1 MVARSPVDPRTPV
14 LVGAG
19 QFVQRVDD
27 VAAAL
32 HPVAMMCEAIQ
43 SARSDAGLGGIPD
56 VDAVAVVSLLSW
68 RHGDPA
74 YLVAEQLGI
83 KTGATMLTPV
93 GGNSPQSLVNAMASR
108 IQEGDLDI
116 AVLAG
121 GEAWR
126 TRMRARRLGIE
137 LDWPKAAAEQH
148 PAIIGDELEMT
159 HPAEEARG
167 VRMPVQM
174 YPMFETAIRAAAGR
188 SVE

>member
-1 MVARSPVDPRTPV
+1 MAARSPVDPRTPV

-56 VDAVAVVSLLSW
+56 VDVVAVVSLLSW

-74 YLVAEQLGI
+74 YLFAAQLGI
-83 KTGATMLTPV
+83 KTAETAPTPM
-93 GGNSPQSLVNAMASR
+93 GGNSPQPPGNTLAAR
-108 IQEGDLDI
+108 RQQGDLDAAI
-116 AVLAG
+116 LAG

-126 TRMRARRLGIE
+126 RRMRARRDGVQ
-137 LDWPKAAAEQH
+137 LDWPKAPQDQLPRTA
-148 PAIIGDELEMT
+148 GGELDMVL
-159 HPAEEARG
+159 PAERER
-167 VRMPVQM
+167 VLQIPIQ
-174 YPMFETAIRAAAGR
+174 
-188 SVE
+188 